1 MKFPVRCFTCGTV
14 IGKDWD
20 KFVEEVKAGKDPEK
34 VLDQLGYHR
43 YCCRRMFLSHVE
55 LIYTVMPYKRV

>member
-1 MKFPVRCFTCGTV
+1 MEFPVRCPTCGTV

-20 KFVEEVKAGKDPEK
+20 KFIEGVKSGKSPEK

-43 YCCRRMFLSHVE
+43 YCCRRVFLSHVE
-55 LIYTVMPYKRV
+55 LVYSIMPYRRV

>member
-1 MKFPVRCFTCGTV
+1 MKFPVRCLTCGNV

-20 KFVEEVKAGKDPEK
+20 KFIEKVKSGEDPEK

-55 LIYTVMPYKRV
+55 MMDIVAPYKRV

>member
-1 MKFPVRCFTCGTV
+1 MKLPVRCFTCGTV

-20 KFVEEVKAGKDPEK
+20 KFMDGVAAGKDPEK

-43 YCCRRMFLSHVE
+43 YCCRRMFLSHAE
-55 LIYTVMPYKRV
+55 LMPTILKYKRV